1 VRVVR
6 AVVFDVGNVLYGW
19 EPRRLYERLIGN
31 DQALDAFLT
40 DVVTPEWHF
49 QHDAGRPFSE
59 TSAELIAQY
68 PQHRDLIL
76 AWGSRF
82 YETITGPVPGMH
94 ALVTALDAAGV
105 PLFGITNFSAEFWAP
120 FRMKEAA
127 LFDRFE
133 DIVVSGT
140 EKLVKPDAAIYQL
153 ALARFD
159 LEPGA
164 GLFVDDRIEN
174 VAAARDNGFIAHH
187 FIDAPTLWTALADYG
202 VTTLNPPV
210 A

>member
-40 DVVTPEWHF
+40 EVVTPEWHF

-82 YETITGPVPGMH
+82 DETITGPVPGMH
-94 ALVTALDAAGV
+94 ALVSALDAAGV

>member
-1 VRVVR
+1 
-6 AVVFDVGNVLYGW
+6 
-19 EPRRLYERLIGN
+19 
-31 DQALDAFLT
+31 
-40 DVVTPEWHF
+40 
-49 QHDAGRPFSE
+49 
-59 TSAELIAQY
+59 
-68 PQHRDLIL
+68 
-76 AWGSRF
+76 
-82 YETITGPVPGMH
+82 
-94 ALVTALDAAGV
+94 
-105 PLFGITNFSAEFWAP
+105 
-120 FRMKEAA
+120 
-127 LFDRFE
+127 
-133 DIVVSGT
+133 VSGT